1 MINFKLVGVQKAL
14 NQLRDVENELTEEI
28 DIALE
33 AGVIKIEG
41 DAKKRAPIYL
51 SGIRQSIQHAKVGHL
66 RWEVAANAYHAPY
79 IEFGTR
85 GKTIV
90 PNDLQDIAKAVKA
103 RPKKGNF
110 KGMVKAIHEWGLK
123 KGYIEK
129 GKGSKNH
136 AYLIARKIMKDG
148 IRPQPFLYP
157 AFLSNARQIVKDI
170 KRAMDEKS
178 G

>member
-33 AGVIKIEG
+33 AGVIKIEK
-41 DAKKRAPIYL
+41 DAIMRAPIYL
-51 SGIRQSIQHAKVGHL
+51 SGIHQSIQHAKVGYL
-66 RWEVAANAYHAPY
+66 LWEVAANAYHAPY

-85 GKTIV
+85 GKTVV
-90 PNDLQDIAKAVKA
+90 PTELKDIARRIQK
-103 RPKKGNF
+103 RKKRGKF
-110 KGMVKAIHEWGLK
+110 RGMVNAIHEWGLK

-129 GKGSKNH
+129 GKDSKNH
-136 AYLIARKIMKDG
+136 AYLIARKIMKEG